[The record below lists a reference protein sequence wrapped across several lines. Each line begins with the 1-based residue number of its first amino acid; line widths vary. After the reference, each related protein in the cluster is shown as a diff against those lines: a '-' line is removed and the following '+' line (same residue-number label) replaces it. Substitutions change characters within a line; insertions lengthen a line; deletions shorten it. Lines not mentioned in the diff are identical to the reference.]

1 MAGWNVSTWGLGTW
15 GLLGDINVSVT
26 GQALSA
32 SLGNETAK
40 TDVAPIPTGFPLTT
54 ATTTPTILIAVEPPI
69 TGIAMTAN
77 LGTADAGP
85 DAMLTGNAMSMS
97 LGTVDAF
104 NTTGW
109 GRLQWGINSW
119 GRPGIDIS
127 TSVTGI
133 AMTAAAGTLA
143 PTGTATVTANTLNVA
158 QLTLGNVDPAPDAMI
173 TGNFMIGALG
183 NLGFQG
189 DVLPVPTGIAMS
201 ANLGRVTV
209 DLNQQVD
216 VTGFALTAALGDETA
231 FSDVTV
237 DTTGFG
243 LTITLNSASA
253 LIWNQINT
261 GSAPIDPP
269 GWQEVVA

>member
-32 SLGNETAK
+32 SLGNETTK

-143 PTGTATVTANTLNVA
+143 ATGAATVTANTLNVA

-201 ANLGRVTV
+201 ANLGSVTV

-216 VTGFALTAALGDETA
+216 VTGLALTAALGDETA

-253 LIWNQINT
+253 LIWNEINT

>member
-54 ATTTPTILIAVEPPI
+54 ATTTPTILIAVEPLI

-85 DAMLTGNAMSMS
+85 DAMLTGNAMSMG

-143 PTGTATVTANTLNVA
+143 ATGTATVTANTLNVA

-201 ANLGRVTV
+201 ANLGSVTV

-231 FSDVTV
+231 FSDVIV

-253 LIWNQINT
+253 LIWNEINT

>member
-32 SLGNETAK
+32 SLGNETTK

-133 AMTAAAGTLA
+133 AITAAAGTLA
-143 PTGTATVTANTLNVA
+143 ATGAATVTANTLNVA

-201 ANLGRVTV
+201 ANLGSVTV

-216 VTGFALTAALGDETA
+216 VTGLALTAALGDETA

-253 LIWNQINT
+253 LIWNEINT

>member
-143 PTGTATVTANTLNVA
+143 ATGTATLTANTLNVA

-201 ANLGRVTV
+201 ANLGSVTV

-231 FSDVTV
+231 FSDVIV

-253 LIWNQINT
+253 LIWNEINT

>member
-143 PTGTATVTANTLNVA
+143 ATGTATVTANTLNVA

-201 ANLGRVTV
+201 ANLGSVTV

-231 FSDVTV
+231 FSDVIV

-253 LIWNQINT
+253 LIWNEINT

>member
-32 SLGNETAK
+32 SLGNETTK

-143 PTGTATVTANTLNVA
+143 ATGDRQSNTSELQSRLHLVCRLLLEKKKTHERYYEHLHTN
-158 QLTLGNVDPAPDAMI
+158 NSYSYKR
-173 TGNFMIGALG
+173 ALS
-183 NLGFQG
+183 Q
-189 DVLPVPTGIAMS
+189 
-201 ANLGRVTV
+201 RK
-209 DLNQQVD
+209 
-216 VTGFALTAALGDETA
+216 
-231 FSDVTV
+231 
-237 DTTGFG
+237 
-243 LTITLNSASA
+243 
-253 LIWNQINT
+253 
-261 GSAPIDPP
+261 
-269 GWQEVVA
+269 